1 MAIQVWL
8 AALIVGVAYL
18 AVAGLLVLIGK
29 QRVQSGMP
37 PKPDQTMETIQEDVQ
52 WVKTQAR

>member
-18 AVAGLLVLIGK
+18 AVAGLLALIGK
-29 QRVQSGMP
+29 QRVQRGMP